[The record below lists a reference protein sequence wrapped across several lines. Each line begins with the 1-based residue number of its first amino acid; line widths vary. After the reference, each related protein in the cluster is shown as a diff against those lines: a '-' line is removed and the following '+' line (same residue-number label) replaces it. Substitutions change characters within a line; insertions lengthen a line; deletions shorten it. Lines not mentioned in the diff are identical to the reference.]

1 MGITDGA
8 ISPGM
13 PSAFRILTRAL
24 PVGLVAALAAPAAAL
39 AAGSADATGLPN
51 VSLKVGNSTNN
62 PGTTLTILGLLT
74 LLTVAPS
81 ILVMMTG
88 FTRILIVLSFVRN
101 ALGTQNM
108 PPNQVLVGFALFLS
122 LFVMAPTLRQVNHD
136 ALQPYLAHK
145 IEAKQALLK
154 AEIPIKRF
162 MLKQTRA
169 SDLALFIKLAHQKP
183 PASRDKVLAHDAR
196 ARVHDLGAEDGV
208 RDRVPRLHP
217 VPDHRP
223 RDLVDAH
230 VDGHDDAAARPDLA
244 AVQDPAVRARRRL
257 GAPHA
262 EPRGGIPHVTQAFL
276 QTLMGRTITVAL
288 ELAVPTLAVSLGVGL
303 LVSVLQAVTQIQEM
317 TLTFIPKV
325 FAVGLTM
332 VLLGPWMLDTMLAF
346 TVEVYKQIPAMTAG

>member
-8 ISPGM
+8 ISLGM
-13 PSAFRILTRAL
+13 PSVFRILTRAL
-24 PVGLVAALAAPAAAL
+24 PLGLVAALAAPAAAL
-39 AAGSADATGLPN
+39 AAGSADSTGLPN

-122 LFVMAPTLRQVNHD
+122 LFVMAPTLRQVNHQ

-145 IEAKQALLK
+145 IEAKQALLR

-183 PASRDKVLAHDAR
+183 PASRDKVSLTT
-196 ARVHDLGAEDGV
+196 L
-208 RDRVPRLHP
+208 VPAFMISELKTAFEIGFLVYIP
-217 VPDHRP
+217 FLII
-223 RDLVDAH
+223 DLVISSTLMSMGMMMLPPVLISLPFKILLFVL
-230 VDGHDDAAARPDLA
+230 VDGWAL
-244 AVQDPAVRARRRL
+244 L
-257 GAPHA
+257 
-262 EPRGGIPHVTQAFL
+262 TQSL
-276 QTLMGRTITVAL
+276 VAGFH
-288 ELAVPTLAVSLGVGL
+288 T
-303 LVSVLQAVTQIQEM
+303 
-317 TLTFIPKV
+317 
-325 FAVGLTM
+325 
-332 VLLGPWMLDTMLAF
+332 
-346 TVEVYKQIPAMTAG
+346 

>member
-1 MGITDGA
+1 MFKPDLKRADTPFEAGTTPA
-8 ISPGM
+8 HEWASRTVPS
-13 PSAFRILTRAL
+13 PSACRPPSAYSRAHCPSASWL
-24 PVGLVAALAAPAAAL
+24 PWRPPPAAL
-39 AAGSADATGLPN
+39 AAGSADSTGLPN

-122 LFVMAPTLRQVNHD
+122 LFVMAPTLRQVNHQ

-145 IEAKQALLK
+145 IEARQALLR

-183 PASRDKVLAHDAR
+183 PTSRDKVSLTT
-196 ARVHDLGAEDGV
+196 L
-208 RDRVPRLHP
+208 VPAFMISELKTAFEIGFLVYIP
-217 VPDHRP
+217 FLII
-223 RDLVDAH
+223 DLV
-230 VDGHDDAAARPDLA
+230 
-244 AVQDPAVRARRRL
+244 
-257 GAPHA
+257 
-262 EPRGGIPHVTQAFL
+262 ISS
-276 QTLMGRTITVAL
+276 TLMSMGMMMLPPVLI
-288 ELAVPTLAVSLGVGL
+288 SL
-303 LVSVLQAVTQIQEM
+303 
-317 TLTFIPKV
+317 
-325 FAVGLTM
+325 
-332 VLLGPWMLDTMLAF
+332 
-346 TVEVYKQIPAMTAG
+346 PAKFWKRCKKR